1 MKALIDECLSTELVD
16 IAVER
21 GHVAS
26 SHVRWIGKGGVKDWN
41 LMPVILGGDWT
52 FVTRN
57 AYDFRGAPG
66 APGTRGEYAK
76 VDLHAGLICL
86 NGPADG
92 FTLETQL
99 ELFEIALDEIDS
111 DRDLVNRVLEVTLE
125 GGGDQDIAI
134 RRYALPE
141 G

>member
-16 IAVER
+16 LAVER

-52 FVTRN
+52 FATRN
-57 AYDFRGAPG
+57 AYDFRGAPS
-66 APGTRGEYAK
+66 APGTKGEYAK
-76 VDLHAGLICL
+76 VDLHAGLVCL

-99 ELFEIALDEIDS
+99 ELFAIALDEIDS

-125 GGGDQDIAI
+125 GGGDQDITI